1 MLLYAYIYVGS
12 SGFAASV
19 LAKQSGKESRY
30 LPKYIADISPKIK
43 IMKTRPLHLKVSDTA
58 KDFDETHSK

>member
-1 MLLYAYIYVGS
+1 MLLYEYIYVGS

-30 LPKYIADISPKIK
+30 LPKYIADVSPK
-43 IMKTRPLHLKVSDTA
+43 IMKTRPLHFKVSDTA

>member
-1 MLLYAYIYVGS
+1 MHMYINVGS

-30 LPKYIADISPKIK
+30 LPKYIADVSPK
-43 IMKTRPLHLKVSDTA
+43 IMKTRPLHLKVSVTA

>member
-1 MLLYAYIYVGS
+1 MLLYEYIYVGS

-30 LPKYIADISPKIK
+30 LPKYIADVSPK